1 MMAEQCC
8 DLGLVEGLGDRL
20 TWPQVGRSP
29 QGETAVATAWVER
42 RLVAILA
49 ADVVGYSHLV
59 EMDETGTLAA
69 LKALRRE
76 VIDPLLAEHHGRIV
90 KLMGDG
96 ALAEFGS
103 VVDAVACAVA
113 VQKGVTERQDGVPPE
128 RRIVFRIG
136 INLGDVVVEGDDLLG
151 DGVNVAA
158 RLEQICEP
166 GSVLI
171 SGTAYD
177 QLQGKIDLPIEFA
190 GEQRVKNIERPI
202 RTYRI
207 RRGAVL
213 PRMLL
218 FRSVPQRGLAAAA
231 AILLLLAGGVDWWLW
246 PATPAYASKP
256 SIAVL
261 PFNNLGGD
269 DATTR
274 LADGITEDIITD
286 LARFPEFEVVSR
298 NSTGVYKDKTVDVRQ
313 VGKDLGV
320 GYVLEGS
327 FQRQGERLRATA
339 QLIDATTGT
348 HIWSERWD
356 RPVEEVFALQTE
368 LAEQVANRLGSGA
381 GLIQEAGRKA
391 AKRKRPESL
400 GAYELY
406 LLGTERLEQSTKDS
420 VDEAVRLLRQAV
432 TLDPTLARAWVELC
446 WAYGGMV
453 GFGADAATAQ
463 RAARDAAE
471 RAVALDPSDAE
482 AHAAVGDAF
491 GQAGDF
497 TRAEAEY
504 EESLRL
510 NPGSA
515 EMLTFYAGW
524 ASSFG
529 KPERGAEAADRA
541 IRLNPHHLPWHA
553 KQFSYAYFNA
563 GRNED
568 ALHMLERLTPDQWSR
583 GVLVRRAAVF
593 AGLGQMDEAKAA
605 VTETL
610 KRFSDITIQSYVSTP
625 DWRGAERE
633 RLIETMRRAGFP
645 ACATPEAIATLA
657 KPVSL
662 PECPQ
667 PRAGN

>member
-1 MMAEQCC
+1 
-8 DLGLVEGLGDRL
+8 
-20 TWPQVGRSP
+20 
-29 QGETAVATAWVER
+29 
-42 RLVAILA
+42 
-49 ADVVGYSHLV
+49 
-59 EMDETGTLAA
+59 MDEAGTLAG

-96 ALAEFGS
+96 ALAEFSS

-113 VQKGVTERQDGVPPE
+113 VQKSVRDQQDGVPPE

-166 GSVLI
+166 GGVLI

-207 RRGAVL
+207 RRGAAL

-218 FRSVPQRGLAAAA
+218 FRSMTRRGLAAAA
-231 AILLLLAGGVDWWLW
+231 AVLLLIAGGAGWWLW
-246 PATPAYASKP
+246 PATPTYASKP

-261 PFNNLGGD
+261 PFDNLGGD
-269 DATTR
+269 EATTR
-274 LADGITEDIITD
+274 LTDGITEDIITD

-298 NSTGVYKDKTVDVRQ
+298 NSTGIYKGKAVDVRQ
-313 VGKDLGV
+313 VGRDLGV

-327 FQRQGERLRATA
+327 FQRQGERLRTTV
-339 QLIDATTGT
+339 QLIDAKTGT
-348 HIWSERWD
+348 HVWSNRWD

-381 GLIQEAGRKA
+381 GLLA
-391 AKRKRPESL
+391 AKRKRPENLS
-400 GAYELY
+400 AYELY
-406 LLGTERLEQSTKDS
+406 LLGTERLEQSTKESND
-420 VDEAVRLLRQAV
+420 DAVRLLRRAV
-432 TLDPTLARAWVELC
+432 TLDPTLARAWIELS
-446 WAYGGMV
+446 WAYLGTV
-453 GFGADAATAQ
+453 GFGADEATGR

-482 AHAAVGDAF
+482 AHAAMGNAF

-497 TRAEAEY
+497 VRAEAEY

-515 EMLTFYAGW
+515 EILTFYAGW

-541 IRLNPHHLPWHA
+541 IRLNPHFLPWHA
-553 KQFSYAYFNA
+553 SQFSYAYFNA
-563 GRNED
+563 GRYGD
-568 ALHMLERLTPDQWSR
+568 ALHMIERRTPDQWSR
-583 GVLVRRAAVF
+583 GFSVRRAAVF
-593 AGLGQMDEAKAA
+593 AALGRIDEAKAA
-605 VTETL
+605 VAETL
-610 KRFSDITIQSYVSTP
+610 KRFPGITIQSYVSTP
-625 DWRGAERE
+625 DWSGAERQ
-633 RLIETMRRAGFP
+633 RLIETMRKAGFP
-645 ACATPEAIATLA
+645 ACAPPEGIATLA
-657 KPVSL
+657 KRISL

-667 PRAGN
+667 PGAN